1 MKKTKKFIIDLYNRI
16 FHKSSEKTSLR
27 RLEQNP
33 KTGEFR
39 WSEGEKPFEEDPK
52 NLEVNKFHLEDSN
65 NIRTAHLK
73 VPTFISMEPM
83 WKNRFYVEF
92 PGIEGHHFNAYSY
105 NGKDTSSDS
114 KLLTS
119 NTPMSASRKN
129 NYSTFK
135 VLLTITDIC
144 DKLLQLESESLVGD
158 IKIMMLD
165 PTGLTVKSI
174 LLPDCEVVEVRY
186 FDDLSYGVS
195 GEKTDSI
202 LYGEIIVKH
211 SKRKIF

>member
-1 MKKTKKFIIDLYNRI
+1 MKKVKNFIIDLYNRV
-16 FHKSSEKTSLR
+16 FHRSNEKTSLR
-27 RLEQNP
+27 KLSQNP
-33 KTGEFR
+33 KTGELS
-39 WSEGEKPFEEDPK
+39 WSEGEKPFEDEDA

-73 VPTFISMEPM
+73 VPTFIAMEPM

-105 NGKDTSSDS
+105 NGRDTSSDS

-119 NTPMSASRKN
+119 TPVSASRKN

-144 DKLLQLESESLVGD
+144 DKLSHLESEPLVGD
-158 IKIMMLD
+158 IKINMLD
-165 PTGLTVKSI
+165 PTGVTVKSI
-174 LLPDCEVVEVRY
+174 LLPDCEVVEVNY

-195 GEKTDSI
+195 GEKNDSI
-202 LYGEIIVKH
+202 LYGEITIKH
-211 SKRKIF
+211 NKRKIF